1 MDGASQTFRVDA
13 ESGDGRLQLAPRFG
27 PESASTL
34 LPSAR
39 FWHDPRK
46 LKVLG
51 MGTALPGPPVSTTEL
66 LTRVE
71 KRFGVAISRHGG
83 RLASRLRI
91 ATRHLCRDFAARH
104 EAPRPGHSN
113 PDLAA
118 AALRAALREAH
129 LEVGDLT
136 YLIGHTTSPACLVPP
151 NIALVADRVGFTGPY
166 MELRQACT
174 GFANALVIAQ
184 GLASSAGVKA
194 VAVIGSETGSV
205 YFDPQHAGEDVGQLV
220 NLVMMGDGA
229 AAIVVGVDD
238 SRAGAR
244 ISSNFFGQVGL
255 GRQPGFTLH
264 AGGSDEPFIEGGTLE
279 FEHNLAAVR
288 SGGPELFYHGV
299 AAARTLGTDVETVD
313 HVIPHQ
319 ANGRM
324 ADLLGP
330 LLGIEPKRVF
340 VNAGRLGNTGSAAV
354 WLALAELRS
363 NLEDGASVLA
373 LGAEATKYMFGGFH
387 YVHG

>member
-1 MDGASQTFRVDA
+1 MDAASETLRVDA
-13 ESGDGRLQLAPRFG
+13 ENRRDELQGARRVA

-34 LPSAR
+34 PPVR
-39 FWHDPRK
+39 FWHDSRT

-51 MGTALPGPPVSTTEL
+51 MGTALPGPPVSTAEL
-66 LTRVE
+66 LERVE
-71 KRFGVAISRHGG
+71 KRFGVAVVRRGSALAN
-83 RLASRLRI
+83 RLKI
-91 ATRHLCRDFAARH
+91 ATRHICRDFEARR
-104 EAPRPGHSN
+104 EVPRRGHSN

-118 AALRAALREAH
+118 AALRVALDEAG
-129 LEVGDLT
+129 LEAGDLA

-184 GLASSAGVKA
+184 GLISIAGIKA
-194 VAVIGSETGSV
+194 VAIIGSETGSV
-205 YFDPQHAGEDVGQLV
+205 YFDPQRAGQDPSQLV

-229 AAIVVGVDD
+229 GAIVVGPDD

-244 ISSNFFGQVGL
+244 ISRNFFGQVGL
-255 GRQPGFTLH
+255 GRSPGFTLD
-264 AGGSDEPFIEGGTLE
+264 AGGSDEPFIEGRTLE
-279 FEHNLAAVR
+279 FEHDFGAVR
-288 SGGPELFYHGV
+288 NSGPELFYHGA
-299 AAARTLGTDVETVD
+299 AAARTLGTSVETVD

-324 ADLLGP
+324 AELLGP
-330 LLGIEPKRVF
+330 FLGIEPQRVF
-340 VNAGRLGNTGSAAV
+340 VNAERLGNTGSAAV

-363 NLEDGASVLA
+363 SLEAGASVLA

>member
-1 MDGASQTFRVDA
+1 V
-13 ESGDGRLQLAPRFG
+13 
-27 PESASTL
+27 
-34 LPSAR
+34 R
-39 FWHDPRK
+39 FWHDSRT

-51 MGTALPGPPVSTTEL
+51 MGTALPGPPVSTAEL
-66 LTRVE
+66 LERVE
-71 KRFGVAISRHGG
+71 KRFGVAVVRRGSALAN
-83 RLASRLRI
+83 RLKI
-91 ATRHLCRDFAARH
+91 ATRHICRDFEARR
-104 EAPRPGHSN
+104 EVPRRGHSN

-118 AALRAALREAH
+118 AALRVALDEAG
-129 LEVGDLT
+129 LEAGDLA

-184 GLASSAGVKA
+184 GLISIAGIKA
-194 VAVIGSETGSV
+194 VAIIGSETGSV
-205 YFDPQHAGEDVGQLV
+205 YFDPQRAGQDPSQLV

-229 AAIVVGVDD
+229 GAIVVGPDD

-244 ISSNFFGQVGL
+244 ISRNFFGQVGL
-255 GRQPGFTLH
+255 GRSPGFTLD
-264 AGGSDEPFIEGGTLE
+264 AGGSDEPFIEGRTLE
-279 FEHNLAAVR
+279 FEHDFGAVR
-288 SGGPELFYHGV
+288 NSGPELFYHGA
-299 AAARTLGTDVETVD
+299 AAARTLGTSVETVD

-324 ADLLGP
+324 AELLGP
-330 LLGIEPKRVF
+330 FLGIEPQRVF
-340 VNAGRLGNTGSAAV
+340 VNAERLGNTGSAAV

-363 NLEDGASVLA
+363 SLEAGASVLA

>member
-1 MDGASQTFRVDA
+1 
-13 ESGDGRLQLAPRFG
+13 
-27 PESASTL
+27 
-34 LPSAR
+34 
-39 FWHDPRK
+39 
-46 LKVLG
+46 
-51 MGTALPGPPVSTTEL
+51 MGTALPGPPVSTAEL
-66 LTRVE
+66 LARVE
-71 KRFGVAISRHGG
+71 KRFGVAVSRRGG
-83 RLASRLRI
+83 RLASRLKI
-91 ATRHLCRDFAARH
+91 ATRHICRDFEARH
-104 EAPRPGHSN
+104 EVPRRGHSN

-118 AALRAALREAH
+118 AALRAALDEAR

-184 GLASSAGVKA
+184 GLTSVSGVKA
-194 VAVIGSETGSV
+194 VAIIGSETGSV
-205 YFDPQHAGEDVGQLV
+205 YFDPQRAGEDVSQLV

-229 AAIVVGVDD
+229 AAIVVGPDD
-238 SRAGAR
+238 SRSGAR
-244 ISSNFFGQVGL
+244 ISSNFFGQVGR
-255 GRQPGFTLH
+255 GRSPGFTLH
-264 AGGSDEPFIEGGTLE
+264 AGGSDEPFIEGGALE
-279 FEHNLAAVR
+279 FEHDFAAVR
-288 SGGPELFYHGV
+288 NSGPELFYHGA
-299 AAARTLGTDVETVD
+299 AAARTLGTGVETVD

-324 ADLLGP
+324 AELLGP
-330 LLGIEPKRVF
+330 FLGIEPTRVF
-340 VNAGRLGNTGSAAV
+340 VNAGRLGNTGSAAI

-363 NLEDGASVLA
+363 SLETGASVLA

>member
-1 MDGASQTFRVDA
+1 MIQTVGFDTEGGDA
-13 ESGDGRLQLAPRFG
+13 LKSARRFS
-27 PESASTL
+27 PKSATIF
-34 LPSAR
+34 PSAQY
-39 FWHDPRK
+39 WHDTRT

-51 MGTALPGPPVSTTEL
+51 MGTALPGPPVRTADL
-66 LTRVE
+66 LARVE
-71 KRFGVAISRHGG
+71 KRFGVAVSSRGG

-91 ATRHLCRDFAARH
+91 ETRHISRDFEARR
-104 EAPRPGHSN
+104 EVPRRGHSN

-118 AALRAALREAH
+118 TALRAALNEAQ
-129 LEVGDLT
+129 LEVGDLA

-184 GLASSAGVKA
+184 GLTSTAGVKA
-194 VAVIGSETGSV
+194 VAIIGSETGSV
-205 YFDPQHAGEDVGQLV
+205 YFDPQRAGEEVSQLV

-229 AAIVVGVDD
+229 AAIVVGPDD
-238 SRAGAR
+238 SRSGAR
-244 ISSNFFGQVGL
+244 ISRNFFGQVGR
-255 GRQPGFTLH
+255 GRSPGFTLH
-264 AGGSDEPFIEGGTLE
+264 AGGSDEPFLQGRALE
-279 FEHNLAAVR
+279 FEHDFVAVR
-288 SGGPELFYHGV
+288 NSGPELFYHGA
-299 AAARTLGTDVETVD
+299 AAARVLGAGVETVD

-319 ANGRM
+319 ANGNM
-324 ADLLGP
+324 AELLGP
-330 LLGIEPKRVF
+330 FLGIEPERVF
-340 VNAGRLGNTGSAAV
+340 VNAGRLGNTGSAAI

-363 NLEDGASVLA
+363 SLEPGASVLA

>member
-1 MDGASQTFRVDA
+1 MDTISQTLRVDA
-13 ESGDGRLQLAPRFG
+13 ETQRTALQLARRIG
-27 PESASTL
+27 PESATV
-34 LPSAR
+34 LPSAQ
-39 FWHDPRK
+39 FWHDTRT

-51 MGTALPGPPVSTTEL
+51 MGTALPGPPVSTAEL
-66 LTRVE
+66 LARVE
-71 KRFGVAISRHGG
+71 KRFGVAVSSRGD
-83 RLASRLRI
+83 RLSSRLKI
-91 ATRHLCRDFAARH
+91 ATRHICRDFEARH
-104 EAPRPGHSN
+104 EVPRQGHSN

-118 AALRAALREAH
+118 TALRAALGEAR
-129 LEVGDLT
+129 LEVSDLA
-136 YLIGHTTSPACLVPP
+136 YLIGHTASPACLVPP

-184 GLASSAGVKA
+184 GLTSVAGAKA
-194 VAVIGSETGSV
+194 VAIIGSETGSV
-205 YFDPQHAGEDVGQLV
+205 YFDPQRAGEDVSQLV

-229 AAIVVGVDD
+229 AAIVVGPED
-238 SRAGAR
+238 SMVGAR

-255 GRQPGFTLH
+255 GRAPGFTLH
-264 AGGSDEPFIEGGTLE
+264 AGGSDEPFIEGGALE
-279 FEHNLAAVR
+279 FEHDFAAVLN
-288 SGGPELFYHGV
+288 SGPELFYHGA
-299 AAARTLGTDVETVD
+299 AAARTLGTGVETVD

-324 ADLLGP
+324 AELLGP
-330 LLGIEPKRVF
+330 FLGIEPTRVF
-340 VNAGRLGNTGSAAV
+340 VNAGRLGNTGSAAI

-363 NLEDGASVLA
+363 SLETGASVLA

>member
-1 MDGASQTFRVDA
+1 MDSISQTLRVDIEGEA
-13 ESGDGRLQLAPRFG
+13 APKPARRFP
-27 PESASTL
+27 PESSTV
-34 LPSAR
+34 LPSAQ
-39 FWHDPRK
+39 FWHDSRT

-51 MGTALPGPPVSTTEL
+51 MGTALPGPAVSTTEL

-71 KRFGVAISRHGG
+71 KRFGVAVSSRGG
-83 RLASRLRI
+83 RLANRLKI
-91 ATRHLCRDFAARH
+91 ATRHICRDFEARR
-104 EAPRPGHSN
+104 EVPRRGHSN

-118 AALRAALREAH
+118 AALYAALNEAQ

-151 NIALVADRVGFTGPY
+151 NIALVADRVGFAGPY

-184 GLASSAGVKA
+184 GLTAAAGVKA
-194 VAVIGSETGSV
+194 VAIIGSETGSV
-205 YFDPQHAGEDVGQLV
+205 YFDPQRAGEDVSQLV

-229 AAIVVGVDD
+229 AAIVVGPDD
-238 SRAGAR
+238 SRSGAR
-244 ISSNFFGQVGL
+244 ISRNFFGQVGR
-255 GRQPGFTLH
+255 GRSPGFTLQ
-264 AGGSDEPFIEGGTLE
+264 AGGSDEPFIEGGALG
-279 FEHNLAAVR
+279 FEHDFAAVR
-288 SGGPELFYHGV
+288 NSGPELFCHG
-299 AAARTLGTDVETVD
+299 AAAASALGIGVETVD

-324 ADLLGP
+324 AEILGP
-330 LLGIEPKRVF
+330 FLGLEADRLF
-340 VNAGRLGNTGSAAV
+340 VNAGRLGNTGSAAI

-363 NLEDGASVLA
+363 SLEPGASVLA